1 MCGSGSPVPRYFWTL
16 HLHERQGGTVS
27 LGRPE
32 GTAQGDVVSDIATLR
47 LLSVT
52 DFATIEQLDI
62 ELAAG
67 FSVLTGETGAGKSI
81 IVDALGLLLGGRAD
95 VGMVRS
101 GARQSRVEGI
111 FLLGGDIAQKIN
123 VVLNEYDFDVG
134 EEEIILA
141 REVNLDGRNTCRVN
155 GRIVPLRLLSTLAQ
169 HLVDIHGQNQH
180 LSLLRIRE
188 HMDILDKYG
197 GLWQL
202 RTEVAEGARKLTEA
216 RRELDRLRR
225 DEAEV
230 AQRVDFLRYQAGEIS
245 AANLRPNEYDDL
257 TLERDRVANAELIIT
272 LCDHAYGALYDG
284 LDRRESVMDL
294 IGQVSKDLSQ
304 LERLDPSLRHNLE
317 SVDALMHQVD
327 ELARAL
333 RSYRDGI
340 EYSPVRLHELEERL
354 DLINRLKRKYGSTT
368 GEILAFGERA
378 SQELEELD
386 HREERVEELKAR
398 EMDLRRQVG
407 RLAGQLSEAR
417 QHAARGLADAIQEEA
432 AGLAFGHAEVLV
444 DIRQSDSEDGV
455 PVGTADGVRYATP
468 SSGGESIR
476 HLAFNETGI
485 DSVEFLIS
493 LNPGEPP
500 RPLARIASGGEASRL
515 MLAIKSILS
524 TADQIP
530 ILVFDEIDAGIGGRV
545 GSVLGRKLWG
555 LSKNHLVLCVTHLPQ
570 IACYADHHA
579 KVTKLASHDRT
590 VTSVDVLDGE
600 ARVTELS
607 QMLGSDSGATRTNA
621 TEMLRQAMS
630 WKESKRL
637 HPLIDDH

>member
-1 MCGSGSPVPRYFWTL
+1 M
-16 HLHERQGGTVS
+16 
-27 LGRPE
+27 
-32 GTAQGDVVSDIATLR
+32 LR

-52 DFATIEQLDI
+52 NFATIEQLEI
-62 ELAAG
+62 ELAPS
-67 FSVLTGETGAGKSI
+67 FSVLTGETGAGKSV
-81 IVDALGLLLGGRAD
+81 IVDALSLLLGGRAD

-101 GARQSRVEGI
+101 GARQSRVEGV
-111 FLLGGDIAQKIN
+111 FLLSDDISQKIK
-123 VVLNEYDFDVG
+123 VALNEYEIDVG

-141 REVNLDGRNTCRVN
+141 REVNPDGRNTCRVN
-155 GRIVPLRLLSTLAQ
+155 GRIVPLRLVSTLAQ

-180 LSLLRIRE
+180 LSLLRVRE

-202 RTEVAEGARKLTEA
+202 RTEVAEGARQLTEV
-216 RRELDRLRR
+216 RQELDRLRE
-225 DEAEV
+225 DEEEL
-230 AQRVDFLRYQAGEIS
+230 AQRVDFLKYQVGEINT
-245 AANLRPNEYDDL
+245 ANLRPTEDDDL
-257 TLERDRVANAELIIT
+257 TLERDRVANAERIIT
-272 LCDHAYGALYDG
+272 LSDHAYRALYDSF
-284 LDRRESVMDL
+284 DRHESVMDL

-304 LERLDPSLRHNLE
+304 MEQLDPSLSQNLE
-317 SVDALMHQVD
+317 SVDALTHEVD

-340 EYSPVRLHELEERL
+340 EYSPDRLQELQERL
-354 DLINRLKRKYGSTT
+354 DLINSLKRKYGSTI

-378 SQELEELD
+378 SQELEKLY
-386 HREERVEELKAR
+386 HSEERVEGLKSR

-407 RLAGQLSEAR
+407 KLAGQLSEAR
-417 QHAARGLADAIQEEA
+417 QHAAKRLADAIQEEV
-432 AGLAFGHAEVLV
+432 AGLALGHAQVLV

-455 PVGTADGVRYATP
+455 PVGTADPVPYAAP
-468 SSGGESIR
+468 SLGGESIR
-476 HLAFNETGI
+476 RLAFNGTGI

-515 MLAIKSILS
+515 MLAIKTILS

-530 ILVFDEIDAGIGGRV
+530 ILVFDEVDAGIGGRV
-545 GSVLGRKLWG
+545 GSVLGQKLWS
-555 LSKNHLVLCVTHLPQ
+555 LSKSHQVLCVTHLPQ

-579 KVTKLASHDRT
+579 KVIKLASHDRT
-590 VTSVDVLDGE
+590 VTSVEVLDGE

-621 TEMLRQAMS
+621 LEMLQQAKI
-630 WKESKRL
+630 WKESKRV
-637 HPLIDDH
+637 HPIQETLT

>member
-1 MCGSGSPVPRYFWTL
+1 M
-16 HLHERQGGTVS
+16 
-27 LGRPE
+27 GRPK
-32 GTAQGDVVSDIATLR
+32 GTAQRGVVSDIAMLR

-52 DFATIEQLDI
+52 NFATIEQLDI
-62 ELAAG
+62 ELAPG

-81 IVDALGLLLGGRAD
+81 IVDALGFLIGGRAD

-111 FLLGGDIAQKIN
+111 FLLGDDIPQKIK
-123 VVLNEYDFDVG
+123 VALNEYQIDVG

-180 LSLLRIRE
+180 LSLLRVRE

-202 RTEVAEGARKLTEA
+202 RTEVAEWARQLTEVSQ
-216 RRELDRLRR
+216 ELDRLRK
-225 DEAEV
+225 DEEEV
-230 AQRVDFLRYQAGEIS
+230 AQRVDFLRYQVGEIS
-245 AANLRPNEYDDL
+245 TANLRPTEYDDL
-257 TLERDRVANAELIIT
+257 ILERDRVASAERIIT
-272 LCDHAYGALYDG
+272 LSDHAYRALYDSF
-284 LDRRESVMDL
+284 DRRESVMDL

-304 LERLDPSLRHNLE
+304 LEQLDPSLRQNLE

-340 EYSPVRLHELEERL
+340 EYSPDRLHELQERL
-354 DLINRLKRKYGSTT
+354 DLINRLKRKYGSTI

-378 SQELEELD
+378 SQELEKLY
-386 HREERVEELKAR
+386 HREERVEGLKAR
-398 EMDLRRQVG
+398 EMDLRRRVG

-417 QHAARGLADAIQEEA
+417 QHAARGLADAIQEEVT
-432 AGLAFGHAEVLV
+432 GLAFGHAQVLV

-455 PVGTADGVRYATP
+455 PVGAADGVPYATP
-468 SSGGESIR
+468 SLGGESIR

-515 MLAIKSILS
+515 MLAIKTILS

-530 ILVFDEIDAGIGGRV
+530 ILVFDEVDAGVGGRV
-545 GSVLGRKLWG
+545 GSVLGQKLWG
-555 LSKNHLVLCVTHLPQ
+555 LSKSHLVLCVTHLPQ

-590 VTSVDVLDGE
+590 VTSVEVLDGE

-607 QMLGSDSGATRTNA
+607 QMLGSDSGATRTNIM
-621 TEMLRQAMS
+621 EMLRQAKS
-630 WKESKRL
+630 WKESKRV
-637 HPLIDDH
+637 HPLINDN

>member
-1 MCGSGSPVPRYFWTL
+1 M
-16 HLHERQGGTVS
+16 
-27 LGRPE
+27 
-32 GTAQGDVVSDIATLR
+32 LR

-52 DFATIEQLDI
+52 NFATIEQLDI
-62 ELAAG
+62 ELAPG

-81 IVDALGLLLGGRAD
+81 IVDALGFLIGGRAD

-111 FLLGGDIAQKIN
+111 FLLGGDISQKIKIA
-123 VVLNEYDFDVG
+123 LNEYEIDVS

-155 GRIVPLRLLSTLAQ
+155 GRIVPLSLLSTLAQ
-169 HLVDIHGQNQH
+169 HLVDIHGQHQH
-180 LSLLRIRE
+180 LSLLRVRE

-202 RTEVAEGARKLTEA
+202 RTEVAEWARQLTEV
-216 RRELDRLRR
+216 RQELDRLRE

-230 AQRVDFLRYQAGEIS
+230 AQRVDFLRYQVGEIS
-245 AANLRPNEYDDL
+245 TANLRPTEYDDL
-257 TLERDRVANAELIIT
+257 TLERDRGANAERIIT
-272 LCDHAYGALYDG
+272 LSDHAYRALYDSF
-284 LDRRESVMDL
+284 DRRESVMDL

-304 LERLDPSLRHNLE
+304 LEQLDPSLRQNLE

-340 EYSPVRLHELEERL
+340 EYSPERLHELEERL
-354 DLINRLKRKYGSTT
+354 DLINRLKRKYGGTI

-378 SQELEELD
+378 SQELEKLC
-386 HREERVEELKAR
+386 HREERAEGLKAR

-407 RLAGQLSEAR
+407 RLAGQLSESR
-417 QHAARGLADAIQEEA
+417 QHAARGLADAIQEEV
-432 AGLAFGHAEVLV
+432 AGLAFGHAQVLV
-444 DIRQSDSEDGV
+444 DIRQSNSEGGV
-455 PVGTADGVRYATP
+455 PVGTADGVPYATP
-468 SSGGESIR
+468 SLGGESIR

-515 MLAIKSILS
+515 MLAIKTILS

-530 ILVFDEIDAGIGGRV
+530 ILVFDEVDAGVGGRV
-545 GSVLGRKLWG
+545 GSVLGQKLWG
-555 LSKNHLVLCVTHLPQ
+555 LSKSHLVLCVTHLPQ

-590 VTSVDVLDGE
+590 VTSVEVLDGE

-621 TEMLRQAMS
+621 LEMLRQAKS
-630 WKESKRL
+630 WKESKRV
-637 HPLIDDH
+637 HPLINDN

>member
-1 MCGSGSPVPRYFWTL
+1 M
-16 HLHERQGGTVS
+16 
-27 LGRPE
+27 
-32 GTAQGDVVSDIATLR
+32 LR

-52 DFATIEQLDI
+52 NFATIEQLDI
-62 ELAAG
+62 ELAPG

-81 IVDALGLLLGGRAD
+81 IVDALGFLIGGRAD

-111 FLLGGDIAQKIN
+111 FLLGDDIPQKIK
-123 VVLNEYDFDVG
+123 VALNEYQIDVG

-180 LSLLRIRE
+180 LSLLRVRE

-202 RTEVAEGARKLTEA
+202 RTEVAEWTRQLTEVSQ
-216 RRELDRLRR
+216 ELDRLRKN
-225 DEAEV
+225 EEEV
-230 AQRVDFLRYQAGEIS
+230 AQRVDFLRYQVGEIS
-245 AANLRPNEYDDL
+245 TANLRPTEYDDL
-257 TLERDRVANAELIIT
+257 TLERDWVANAERIIT
-272 LCDHAYGALYDG
+272 LSDHAYRALYDS

-304 LERLDPSLRHNLE
+304 LEQLDPSLRQNLE

-340 EYSPVRLHELEERL
+340 EYSPDRLHELQERL
-354 DLINRLKRKYGSTT
+354 DLINRLKRKYGSTI

-378 SQELEELD
+378 SQELEKLY
-386 HREERVEELKAR
+386 HREERVEGLKAR
-398 EMDLRRQVG
+398 EMDLRRRVG

-417 QHAARGLADAIQEEA
+417 QHAARGLADAIQEEV
-432 AGLAFGHAEVLV
+432 AGLAFGHAQVLV

-455 PVGTADGVRYATP
+455 PVGAADGVPYATP
-468 SSGGESIR
+468 SLGGESIR

-515 MLAIKSILS
+515 MLAIKTILS

-530 ILVFDEIDAGIGGRV
+530 ILVFDEVDAGVGGRV
-545 GSVLGRKLWG
+545 GSVLGQKLWG
-555 LSKNHLVLCVTHLPQ
+555 LSKSHLVLCVTHLPQ

-590 VTSVDVLDGE
+590 VTSVEVLDGA

-607 QMLGSDSGATRTNA
+607 QMLGSDSGATRTSVL
-621 TEMLRQAMS
+621 EMLRQAKS
-630 WKESKRL
+630 WKESKRA
-637 HPLIDDH
+637 HPLINDN

>member
-1 MCGSGSPVPRYFWTL
+1 M
-16 HLHERQGGTVS
+16 
-27 LGRPE
+27 
-32 GTAQGDVVSDIATLR
+32 LR

-52 DFATIEQLDI
+52 NFATIEQLEI
-62 ELAAG
+62 ELAPS
-67 FSVLTGETGAGKSI
+67 FSVLTGETGAGKSV
-81 IVDALGLLLGGRAD
+81 IVDALSLLLGGRAD

-101 GARQSRVEGI
+101 GARQSRVEGV
-111 FLLGGDIAQKIN
+111 FLLSDDISQKIK
-123 VVLNEYDFDVG
+123 VALNEYEIDVG
-134 EEEIILA
+134 EEQIILA
-141 REVNLDGRNTCRVN
+141 REVNPDGRNTCRVN
-155 GRIVPLRLLSTLAQ
+155 GRIVPLRLVSTLAQ

-180 LSLLRIRE
+180 LSLLRVRE

-202 RTEVAEGARKLTEA
+202 RTEVAEGARQLTEV
-216 RRELDRLRR
+216 RQELDRLRK
-225 DEAEV
+225 DEEEL
-230 AQRVDFLRYQAGEIS
+230 AQRVDFLKYQVVEINT
-245 AANLRPNEYDDL
+245 ANLRPTEDDDL
-257 TLERDRVANAELIIT
+257 TLERDRVANAERIIT
-272 LCDHAYGALYDG
+272 LSDHAYRALYDSF
-284 LDRRESVMDL
+284 DRHESVMDL

-304 LERLDPSLRHNLE
+304 MEQLDPSLSQNLE
-317 SVDALMHQVD
+317 SVDALTHQVD

-340 EYSPVRLHELEERL
+340 EYSPDRLQELQERL
-354 DLINRLKRKYGSTT
+354 DLINSLKRKYGSTI

-378 SQELEELD
+378 SQELEKLY
-386 HREERVEELKAR
+386 HSEERVEGLKSR

-407 RLAGQLSEAR
+407 KLAGQLSEAR
-417 QHAARGLADAIQEEA
+417 QHAAKRLADAIQEEV
-432 AGLAFGHAEVLV
+432 AGLALGHAQVLV

-455 PVGTADGVRYATP
+455 PVGTADPVPYVTP
-468 SSGGESIR
+468 SLGGESIR
-476 HLAFNETGI
+476 RLAFNGTGI

-515 MLAIKSILS
+515 MLAIKTILS

-530 ILVFDEIDAGIGGRV
+530 ILVFDEVDAGIGGRV
-545 GSVLGRKLWG
+545 GSVLGQKLWS
-555 LSKNHLVLCVTHLPQ
+555 LSKSHQVLCVTHLPQ

-590 VTSVDVLDGE
+590 VTSVEVLDGE

-621 TEMLRQAMS
+621 LEMLQQAKS
-630 WKESKRL
+630 WKESKRV
-637 HPLIDDH
+637 HPIQETLT

>member
-1 MCGSGSPVPRYFWTL
+1 M
-16 HLHERQGGTVS
+16 
-27 LGRPE
+27 GRLE
-32 GTAQGDVVSDIATLR
+32 GTAQRDLVSDIAMLR

-62 ELAAG
+62 ELGSG

-111 FLLGGDIAQKIN
+111 FLLGGDISQKIN
-123 VVLNEYDFDVG
+123 AALYEYGIDVG

-180 LSLLRIRE
+180 LSLLRVRE
-188 HMDILDKYG
+188 HIDILDKYG

-202 RTEVAEGARKLTEA
+202 RTEVAEGARQLTDI
-216 RRELDRLRR
+216 RRELDRLREN
-225 DEAEV
+225 DAEV
-230 AQRVDFLRYQAGEIS
+230 ARRVDFLGYQVGEIS
-245 AANLRPNEYDDL
+245 TANLRPTEYDDL
-257 TLERDRVANAELIIT
+257 TLERDRVANAERIIT
-272 LCDHAYGALYDG
+272 LCDHAYRALYDG

-304 LERLDPSLRHNLE
+304 LEQLDPSLRQNLE
-317 SVDALMHQVD
+317 SVEALMHQVD

-333 RSYRDGI
+333 RRYRDDI
-340 EYSPVRLHELEERL
+340 EYSPDHLDELEGRL
-354 DLINRLKRKYGSTT
+354 DLINRLKRKYGSTI

-378 SQELEELD
+378 SQELEELNY
-386 HREERVEELKAR
+386 REEHAEGLKAR
-398 EMDLRRQVG
+398 EMDLRGQVG
-407 RLAGQLSEAR
+407 QLAGQLSEAR
-417 QHAARGLADAIQEEA
+417 QHAAGGLADAIQEEV
-432 AGLAFGHAEVLV
+432 AGLAFGHAQVLV
-444 DIRQSDSEDGV
+444 EIRQLDSEDGV
-455 PVGTADGVRYATP
+455 PVGTSNGVPCATT
-468 SSGGESIR
+468 SSSGESIR

-493 LNPGEPP
+493 LTPGEPP

-524 TADQIP
+524 AADQIP
-530 ILVFDEIDAGIGGRV
+530 ILVFDEIDAGVGGRV
-545 GSVLGRKLWG
+545 GSVLGQKLWG
-555 LSKNHLVLCVTHLPQ
+555 LSRSHIVLCVTHLPQ

-579 KVTKLASHDRT
+579 KVTKIASHGRT
-590 VTSVDVLDGE
+590 VTAVEVLDGE
-600 ARVTELS
+600 ARVTEVS

-621 TEMLRQAMS
+621 LEMLRQATS
-630 WKESKRL
+630 WKESKRV
-637 HPLIDDH
+637 HPLVDDD

>member
-1 MCGSGSPVPRYFWTL
+1 M
-16 HLHERQGGTVS
+16 
-27 LGRPE
+27 
-32 GTAQGDVVSDIATLR
+32 LR

-62 ELAAG
+62 ELGPG

-111 FLLGGDIAQKIN
+111 FLLGGDISQKIN
-123 VVLNEYDFDVG
+123 AALYEYGIDVG

-188 HMDILDKYG
+188 HIDILDKYG

-202 RTEVAEGARKLTEA
+202 RTEVAEGARQLTDI
-216 RRELDRLRR
+216 RRELDRLREN
-225 DEAEV
+225 EAEV
-230 AQRVDFLRYQAGEIS
+230 ARRVDFLSYQVAEIS
-245 AANLRPNEYDDL
+245 TANLRPTEYDDL
-257 TLERDRVANAELIIT
+257 TLERDRVANAERIIT
-272 LCDHAYGALYDG
+272 LCDHAYRALYDG

-304 LERLDPSLRHNLE
+304 LEQLDPSLRQNLE
-317 SVDALMHQVD
+317 SVEALMHQVD

-333 RSYRDGI
+333 RRYRDDI
-340 EYSPVRLHELEERL
+340 EYSPDRLDELEERL
-354 DLINRLKRKYGSTT
+354 DWINRLRRKYGSTI
-368 GEILAFGERA
+368 GEILGFGERA
-378 SQELEELD
+378 SQELEELN
-386 HREERVEELKAR
+386 HREERAEGLKAR
-398 EMDLRRQVG
+398 EMDLRGQVG
-407 RLAGQLSEAR
+407 QLAGQLSEAR
-417 QHAARGLADAIQEEA
+417 QHAARGLANAIEEEV

-444 DIRQSDSEDGV
+444 EIRQSDSEDGV
-455 PVGTADGVRYATP
+455 PVGTSNGVPCATTA
-468 SSGGESIR
+468 SSGESIR

-530 ILVFDEIDAGIGGRV
+530 ILVFDEIDAGVGGRI
-545 GSVLGRKLWG
+545 GSVLGQKLWG
-555 LSKNHLVLCVTHLPQ
+555 LSKSHIVLCVTHLPQ

-579 KVTKLASHDRT
+579 KVTKIASHGRT
-590 VTSVDVLDGE
+590 VTAVEVLDGE

-621 TEMLRQAMS
+621 LEMLRQAMS
-630 WKESKRL
+630 WKESKRVP
-637 HPLIDDH
+637 PLVDDD

>member
-1 MCGSGSPVPRYFWTL
+1 M
-16 HLHERQGGTVS
+16 
-27 LGRPE
+27 GRPK
-32 GTAQGDVVSDIATLR
+32 GTAQRGVVSDIAMLR

-52 DFATIEQLDI
+52 NFATIEQLDI
-62 ELAAG
+62 ELAPG

-81 IVDALGLLLGGRAD
+81 IVDALGFLIGGRAD

-111 FLLGGDIAQKIN
+111 FLLGDDIPQKIK
-123 VVLNEYDFDVG
+123 VALNEYQIDVG

-180 LSLLRIRE
+180 LSLLRVRE

-202 RTEVAEGARKLTEA
+202 RTEVAEWTRQLTEVSQ
-216 RRELDRLRR
+216 ELDRLRKN
-225 DEAEV
+225 EEEV
-230 AQRVDFLRYQAGEIS
+230 AQRVDFLRYQVGEIS
-245 AANLRPNEYDDL
+245 TANLRPTEYDDL
-257 TLERDRVANAELIIT
+257 TLERDWVANAERIIT
-272 LCDHAYGALYDG
+272 LSDHAYRALYDSF
-284 LDRRESVMDL
+284 DRRESVMDL

-304 LERLDPSLRHNLE
+304 LEQLDPSLRQNLE

-340 EYSPVRLHELEERL
+340 EYSPDRLHELQERL
-354 DLINRLKRKYGSTT
+354 DLINRLKRKYGSTI

-378 SQELEELD
+378 SQELEKLY
-386 HREERVEELKAR
+386 HREERVEGLKAR
-398 EMDLRRQVG
+398 EMDLRRRVG

-417 QHAARGLADAIQEEA
+417 QHAARGLADAIQEEV
-432 AGLAFGHAEVLV
+432 AGLAFGHAQVLV

-455 PVGTADGVRYATP
+455 PVGAADGVPYATP
-468 SSGGESIR
+468 SLGGESIR

-515 MLAIKSILS
+515 MLAIKTILS

-530 ILVFDEIDAGIGGRV
+530 ILVFDEVDAGVGGRV
-545 GSVLGRKLWG
+545 GSVLGQKLWG
-555 LSKNHLVLCVTHLPQ
+555 LSKSHLVLCVTHLPQ

-590 VTSVDVLDGE
+590 VTSVEVLDGA

-607 QMLGSDSGATRTNA
+607 QMLGSDSGATRTSVL
-621 TEMLRQAMS
+621 EMLRQAKS
-630 WKESKRL
+630 WKESKRA
-637 HPLIDDH
+637 HPLINDN

>member
-1 MCGSGSPVPRYFWTL
+1 M
-16 HLHERQGGTVS
+16 
-27 LGRPE
+27 
-32 GTAQGDVVSDIATLR
+32 LR

-52 DFATIEQLDI
+52 NFATIEQLDI
-62 ELAAG
+62 ELAPG

-81 IVDALGLLLGGRAD
+81 IVDALGFLIGGRAD

-111 FLLGGDIAQKIN
+111 FLLGGDISQKIK
-123 VVLNEYDFDVG
+123 VALNEYEIDVG

-180 LSLLRIRE
+180 LSLLRVRE
-188 HMDILDKYG
+188 HRDILDKYG

-202 RTEVAEGARKLTEA
+202 RTEVAEWARQLTEV
-216 RRELDRLRR
+216 RQELDRLRK
-225 DEAEV
+225 EEEEV
-230 AQRVDFLRYQAGEIS
+230 AQRADFLRYQAGEIS
-245 AANLRPNEYDDL
+245 TANLRPTEYDDL
-257 TLERDRVANAELIIT
+257 TLERDRVANAERIIT
-272 LCDHAYGALYDG
+272 LSDHAYRALYDSF
-284 LDRRESVMDL
+284 DRRESVMDL

-304 LERLDPSLRHNLE
+304 LEQLDPSLRQNLE

-340 EYSPVRLHELEERL
+340 EYSPDRLHELEERL
-354 DLINRLKRKYGSTT
+354 DLINRLKRKYGSTI

-378 SQELEELD
+378 SQELEKLY
-386 HREERVEELKAR
+386 HREERVEGLKAR

-432 AGLAFGHAEVLV
+432 AGLAFGHAQVLV

-455 PVGTADGVRYATP
+455 PVGTADGVPYATP
-468 SSGGESIR
+468 SSGGESVR
-476 HLAFNETGI
+476 HLAFNGTGI

-515 MLAIKSILS
+515 MLAIKTILS

-530 ILVFDEIDAGIGGRV
+530 ILVFDEVDAGVGGRV
-545 GSVLGRKLWG
+545 GSVLGQKLWG
-555 LSKNHLVLCVTHLPQ
+555 LSKSRLVLCVTHLPQ

-590 VTSVDVLDGE
+590 VTSVEVLDGE

-621 TEMLRQAMS
+621 LEMLRQAKS
-630 WKESKRL
+630 WKESKRV
-637 HPLIDDH
+637 HTLINDNQIWRPVAPEPPDY

>member
-1 MCGSGSPVPRYFWTL
+1 M
-16 HLHERQGGTVS
+16 
-27 LGRPE
+27 GRPE
-32 GTAQGDVVSDIATLR
+32 GAAQRDVVSDIAMLR

-62 ELAAG
+62 ELGPG

-81 IVDALGLLLGGRAD
+81 IVDALGLLLGERAD

-111 FLLGGDIAQKIN
+111 FLLGGDISQKIN
-123 VVLNEYDFDVG
+123 AALYEYGIDVG

-202 RTEVAEGARKLTEA
+202 RTEVAEGARQLTDI
-216 RRELDRLRR
+216 RRELDRLREN
-225 DEAEV
+225 DAEV
-230 AQRVDFLRYQAGEIS
+230 AQRVDFLRYQVGEIS
-245 AANLRPNEYDDL
+245 AANLRPSEYDDL
-257 TLERDRVANAELIIT
+257 TLERDRVANAERIIT
-272 LCDHAYGALYDG
+272 LSDHAYGALYDG

-304 LERLDPSLRHNLE
+304 LERLDPSLRQNLE

-333 RSYRDGI
+333 RRYRDGI
-340 EYSPVRLHELEERL
+340 EYSPDRLHELEERL
-354 DLINRLKRKYGSTT
+354 DLINRLKRKYGSTI
-368 GEILAFGERA
+368 GEILAFGDRA
-378 SQELEELD
+378 SQELEELN
-386 HREERVEELKAR
+386 HMEERAEELEAR
-398 EMDLRRQVG
+398 EMYLRRQVG
-407 RLAGQLSEAR
+407 QLAGQLSEAR
-417 QHAARGLADAIQEEA
+417 QHAAMGLANAIQEEV
-432 AGLAFGHAEVLV
+432 AGLAFGHAQVLV
-444 DIRQSDSEDGV
+444 EIRQSDSEDGV

-530 ILVFDEIDAGIGGRV
+530 ILVFDEIDAGVGGRV
-545 GSVLGRKLWG
+545 GSVLGQKLWG

-579 KVTKLASHDRT
+579 KVTKIASHGRT
-590 VTSVDVLDGE
+590 VTAVEVLDGE

-621 TEMLRQAMS
+621 TEMLRQAVN

-637 HPLIDDH
+637 HPLTDDH